1 MTNRKNVMFYY
12 NVTRTVM
19 SILLVFTVY
28 ILYEVV
34 HMNNSPE
41 YALEYYTAFPAM
53 IENVLGGIFVYALF
67 GLVFIKITRD

>member
-1 MTNRKNVMFYY
+1 MKKKNKNIFFY

-34 HMNNSPE
+34 HMKSSPE
-41 YALEYYTAFPAM
+41 YAIEYYHAFPAM
-53 IENVLGGIFVYALF
+53 VENVLGGIFVYALF
-67 GLVFIKITRD
+67 GLIFIKINRD